1 MYYFY
6 AVQSSLYIREPS
18 WSLALQEFTRKPD
31 WFTIQRSVEECYSKN
46 RCYPPKE
53 KILQAFNLTPLN
65 HVNVVILG
73 QDPYHGAGQANG
85 LAFSVSMG
93 QKPPPSL
100 RNILKEVWEDVAG
113 MPWVDLS
120 RWAEQGVFL
129 LNAVLTVEEKKP
141 GSHTHF
147 GWENFSDEVI
157 SVISRHREHVVFMLW
172 GQYAQRKAALID
184 SQKHLILTAPH
195 PSPLSAYQG
204 FLGCKHF
211 SRANEYLSDHSKPVI
226 HW

>member
-1 MYYFY
+1 M
-6 AVQSSLYIREPS
+6 QSSLYIREPS
-18 WSLALQEFTRKPD
+18 WSLALQEFTRQPD
-31 WFTIQRSVEECYSKN
+31 WLSIQRSVEESYSKN
-46 RCYPPKE
+46 RCYPPEE

-100 RNILKEVWEDVAG
+100 RNILKEVWEDVGG

-141 GSHTHF
+141 GSHAHF

-172 GQYAQRKAALID
+172 GQYAQKKAALID
-184 SQKHLILTAPH
+184 GQRHLILKAPH
-195 PSPLSAYQG
+195 PSPLSAYHG

-211 SRANEYLSDHSKPVI
+211 SQANAYLSEHLKPVI
-226 HW
+226 NW